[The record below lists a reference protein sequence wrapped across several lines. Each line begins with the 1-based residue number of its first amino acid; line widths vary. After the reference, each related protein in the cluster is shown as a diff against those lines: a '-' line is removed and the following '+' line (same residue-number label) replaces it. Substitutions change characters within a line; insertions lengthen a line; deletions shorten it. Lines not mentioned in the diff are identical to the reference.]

1 MENIFK
7 QLVAMDPVQKDD
19 ATGTADGS
27 QQLHGPN
34 GLFNDASVE
43 RAVVNAVPQHMGLEL
58 PAFPTNQTDPIFQ
71 ALTGYGDVEGSEPA
85 TKCAPGPTPGTLEV
99 GNMMF
104 TLGYKAFSSNTI
116 NPDELILR
124 KDRGDTDDM
133 QLLGQM
139 WSQSALVESPGT
151 AASNMDVLNNAF
163 ALEMNGIGR
172 AFSRW
177 IADVKW
183 TGDPAGATA
192 GYAEPKGFDLLI
204 ATGYIDPVTSLANPV
219 LDSEVLDFG
228 LQDIVTGTND
238 IYQYMSH
245 MEYVLY
251 EKAERTGLNPV
262 TWQIAM
268 APQVWHEITRVWPT
282 LAYTENSVVIP
293 TGSANNV
300 DGRSLY
306 EERLRLLR
314 AQQLIINGRVY
325 NVAVDDGI
333 VTDTTTAPGSLDS
346 SIYFIPMTI
355 LGGQYPAT
363 YWEYLDY
370 RLIGAEIRSPITNK
384 LRFWTDDGRYKWSV
398 DERLGCFTVHAH
410 MQPRLVLRTPQL
422 AGRIDD
428 VRITPMA
435 VLDNPLA

>member
-7 QLVAMDPVQKDD
+7 QLVDMDVVEKDD
-19 ATGTADGS
+19 ATGVVDGS
-27 QQLHGPN
+27 QKLHGPN
-34 GLFNDASVE
+34 GLFNDASRE
-43 RAVVNAVPQHMGLEL
+43 RNVVNAVPQHMGLLL
-58 PAFPTNQTDPIFQ
+58 PAFPTNQTDPIYS
-71 ALTGYGDVEGSEPA
+71 ALTGYTEVQGSEPT
-85 TKCAPGPTPGTLEV
+85 TKCEPGPTPGTISI

-104 TLGYKAFSSNTI
+104 TLGYKAFSSETI

-133 QLLGQM
+133 MLLGNM

-151 AASNMDVLNNAF
+151 AASNADILNKAF
-163 ALEMNGIGR
+163 ALQMNGIGR
-172 AFSRW
+172 GFSRW
-177 IADVKW
+177 IARTKW
-183 TGDPAGATA
+183 AGDPTGATA
-192 GYAEPKGFDLLI
+192 GYAEFKGFDLLI
-204 ATGYIDPVTSLANPV
+204 ATGFVDPVTTNPV
-219 LDSEVLDFG
+219 VELDSEVMDYG
-228 LQDIVTGTND
+228 LEDVVAGAND

-245 MEYVLY
+245 MEHVLY
-251 EKAERTGLNPV
+251 TKAERAGLNPV
-262 TWQIAM
+262 TWTIAM

-282 LAYTENSVVIP
+282 LAYTENSIVIP
-293 TGSANNV
+293 TGSTNNV

-314 AQQLIINGRVY
+314 AQQLIINGRIY

-363 YWEYLDY
+363 YWEHLDY
-370 RLIGAEIRSPITNK
+370 RLIGDEIRSPITGK
-384 LRFWTDDGRYKWSV
+384 LRFWTDDGQYKWSV

-428 VRITPMA
+428 VRITPLS
-435 VLDNPLA
+435 VLPEPLA